1 MRRWFLALALLVG
14 LLILSACAAEEKA
27 TPAPASPTAAA
38 KAPWEEEWE
47 RVLAA
52 ARREGKVAVLGP
64 AGSAQREALERGFEK
79 AFPGIDVEYL
89 GESGSVHA
97 RRLVEERKASIY
109 SADVYIG
116 GTTTAIGDLMPA
128 GAADPLKPTLI
139 LPEVTETKNWRDGRL
154 DFADNAQVYNL
165 VPMPYPKTMIA
176 YNKQLVD
183 PKELQSYR
191 DLLNPKW
198 KGKLATM
205 DPRIAGSGNVSYYF
219 YYVHPTLG
227 EAFIRQLAE
236 QDVRPT
242 RDQRQIAEWVA
253 QGAVAMALGF
263 GEDDMLA
270 FVKEGAPIGMI
281 QALQEGNPLVSGS
294 SSVLLINKAP
304 HPNAAKVY
312 INWYL
317 SKEGQT
323 LMSQATG
330 WPSLRLDVAGQYT
343 PEHARYQPGVK
354 YDIKTYD
361 EAAVKRKDDFGQVLA
376 KYFK

>member
-1 MRRWFLALALLVG
+1 MGRWLLWLMALVALLA
-14 LLILSACAAEEKA
+14 LSACAAKEKA
-27 TPAPASPTAAA
+27 TPAPASPTVGA

-47 RVLAA
+47 RVVVA

-64 AGSAQREALERGFEK
+64 AGTAQRETLERAFEK

-116 GTTTAIGDLMPA
+116 GTTTAIGDLISA
-128 GAADPLKPTLI
+128 GMGDPLKPALI

-154 DFADNAQVYNL
+154 EFADSARAYNL
-165 VPMPYPKTMIA
+165 APMPYPKTLIA
-176 YNKQLVD
+176 YNKQAVD
-183 PKELQSYR
+183 PKELRSLR

-205 DPRIAGSGNVSYYF
+205 DPRIAGSGNATFFF
-219 YYVHPTLG
+219 YWVHPNLG
-227 EAFIRQLAE
+227 EAFIGQLAAQE
-236 QDVRPT
+236 VRLT

-253 QGAVAMALGF
+253 QGAVAMAIGF

-270 FVKEGAPIGMI
+270 FAREGAPIGMI
-281 QALQEGNPLVSGS
+281 QGLEEGSPLVSGS
-294 SSVLLINKAP
+294 TSVLLINKAP
-304 HPNAAKVY
+304 HPNAAKLY

-330 WPSLRLDVAGQYT
+330 FPSLRLDVGGQYA
-343 PEHARYQPGVK
+343 PEHARYQAGVK
-354 YDIKTYD
+354 YDITTYD
-361 EAAVKRKDDFGQVLA
+361 EAAVKRKDEFVQMLG